1 MHVIAKQ
8 TLTTLYRMDAALTCR
23 SEMKPRS
30 LFLLFEIISTLFLLI
45 AICWFIQQS
54 CSFRSTQVSDL
65 FQKTVLQQTRPPHSE
80 IDLQLFKSWKQGV
93 VTRLEPEIPRNC
105 AALFTG
111 TNQTEISRVTE
122 ANRNWNSSEY
132 DLKFA
137 NLFLDSEGCEEI
149 RTEFDRNF
157 YTSDEELSFPLAF
170 SINIHSGP
178 QQIVR
183 FLKAIYRPHNV
194 YCIHYDQKSSSEVKR
209 VFSTLNKCLHN
220 VFIPRRLLSISW
232 GCHPILDAQLSCMS
246 ALLKLRRKF
255 RWKYVTTLCGKE
267 LPLRTNREMVSFFK
281 GMEGHP
287 VIHTSEFSSEDYSY
301 KFHRTRIDPKTN
313 SCKSTNELQT
323 APVPYGMKL
332 LKTMAYFSLT
342 PEFTDFVT
350 HSTKARA
357 LYEFVK
363 PIRSPEEAFYGT
375 LLHAW
380 INSKSEPADRSYPR
394 SL

>member
-1 MHVIAKQ
+1 M
-8 TLTTLYRMDAALTCR
+8 
-23 SEMKPRS
+23 
-30 LFLLFEIISTLFLLI
+30 
-45 AICWFIQQS
+45 
-54 CSFRSTQVSDL
+54 
-65 FQKTVLQQTRPPHSE
+65 
-80 IDLQLFKSWKQGV
+80 

-132 DLKFA
+132 DQKFA
-137 NLFLDSEGCEEI
+137 NLFLNDSEGCEEI

-170 SINIHSGP
+170 SINIYSDP
-178 QQIVR
+178 QQIIR

-220 VFIPRRLLSISW
+220 VVIPKRLMSISW
-232 GCHPILDAQLSCMS
+232 GCQQILDAQLSCMS
-246 ALLKLRRKF
+246 ALLKLRRTF

-267 LPLRTNREMVSFFK
+267 LPLRTNREMVRFLK

-287 VIHTSEFSSEDYSY
+287 VIRTSEFSSEDYSQ
-301 KFHRTRIDPKTN
+301 KFYRTRIDPKTN
-313 SCKSTNELQT
+313 SCKSTNKFQT
-323 APVPYGMKL
+323 VPVPYGMKL

-342 PEFTDFVT
+342 PEFTDFAT

-380 INSKSEPADRSYPR
+380 INSKSRLSLLIRVTQARSNYYYSYIPR
-394 SL
+394 LSFLYLT